1 MKSSTEK
8 KNILIK
14 YKSIY
19 KQSEMF
25 SLFLSSGRTHRRV
38 PNRATPDTS
47 LWNKPL
53 PNGSSS
59 PPQLPGHLIPK
70 QAAIRLRTKW
80 TKFAIKL
87 NLLSWCSE
95 KSCQIEFLPWDFSGM
110 RSRWGQSY
118 SLSIKFHAVQFIYI
132 YTKMCLD
139 IWGCREKRVSVKVN
153 YRVAGKD
160 CSRANFRG

>member
-1 MKSSTEK
+1 MKSD
-8 KNILIK
+8 LIK
-14 YKSIY
+14 YSWSQTPFQSIY
-19 KQSEMF
+19 KRTEM
-25 SLFLSSGRTHRRV
+25 FLSSGTTHRRV

-95 KSCQIEFLPWDFSGM
+95 NVVRLNFSSDTSPTRGLV
-110 RSRWGQSY
+110 WVKAIACLLNFTPYNSY
-118 SLSIKFHAVQFIYI
+118 I
-132 YTKMCLD
+132 
-139 IWGCREKRVSVKVN
+139 
-153 YRVAGKD
+153 
-160 CSRANFRG
+160 